1 MACSVAAARVR
12 EKREAQAHFLLE
24 LWRQKRTNREMMQE
38 PYKKPSPRNVP
49 GVFNWEM
56 VRKALRAAEEGV
68 YCWDF
73 NSGEIYYTEQCPKM
87 MGLPIREKAPNI
99 FTEAECTIHEDDR
112 AFFLSTVQRYIDSTR
127 PGAPP
132 LRVEVRLLSQR
143 SRGWRWIRVNGLLER
158 GKDNRPERLVGVW
171 VDITRRKMA
180 DLNAMEEKDLFR
192 TLINYLPDN
201 IYFKNRDSR
210 FVLANES
217 TAAKMGVPTPS
228 DLIGSK
234 DDHFFSPEMSAVSR
248 QEELTIMRTG
258 QAITNRI
265 HHESWNDGHSRS
277 TWSKVSKFPWYD
289 SAGAVKGILGISSD
303 VTELIESQQRY
314 QRLSEQLDERN
325 KTLEKEI
332 NLAREVQFA
341 LQPLRIPDR
350 RWTLANGS
358 VRRAHFHHVYMPS
371 AGVAGDCF
379 EVFPVGE
386 AGVGMLICDVMGHGV
401 RAALIA
407 SMLRG
412 LMEQAAT
419 LADTP
424 GLLLSS
430 LNRQLCRIFA
440 QANITM
446 FATACY
452 VYLDLATGRLTLSG
466 AGHPAP
472 IVYSA
477 SGKAL
482 LPAIPRSAALGLIET
497 AMYRESEIVLEPG
510 MKLMLYTDGLV
521 EAQDE
526 DGEELGA
533 TRVMD
538 FIQQRSPQSIK
549 EMLDMSLA
557 GMHQFTGSARQD
569 DDICLLGVEYS
580 ELPSPATADS
590 ALLPQSA
597 CE

>member
-1 MACSVAAARVR
+1 
-12 EKREAQAHFLLE
+12 
-24 LWRQKRTNREMMQE
+24 MMQE
-38 PYKKPSPRNVP
+38 PNKKPRNPVVP

-68 YCWDF
+68 YCWDLAT
-73 NSGEIYYTEQCPKM
+73 GDIHYTEECPRM
-87 MGLPIREKAPNI
+87 LGLPIREHAPNI
-99 FTEAECTIHEDDR
+99 FTEMERTVHAEDR
-112 AFFLSTVQRYIDSTR
+112 AFFHAAVQHYIASAR
-127 PGAPP
+127 PGSPP
-132 LRVEVRLLSQR
+132 LRVELRLLSQR

-158 GKDNRPERLVGVW
+158 DADNHPVRLVGVW

-201 IYFKNRDSR
+201 IYFKNRESR
-210 FVLANES
+210 FVLANEA
-217 TAAKMGVPTPS
+217 TARKMGVPTPS

-234 DDHFFSPEMSAVSR
+234 DDHFFSREMSAVSR
-248 QEELTIMRTG
+248 EEELHIMRTG

-265 HHESWNDGHSRS
+265 HRESWSTGQQRH
-277 TWSKVSKFPWYD
+277 TWSKVSKFPWYSSTGD
-289 SAGAVKGILGISSD
+289 VKGILGISSD
-303 VTELIESQQRY
+303 VTELIESRQRY

-325 KTLEKEI
+325 KSLEKEI

-341 LQPLRIPDR
+341 LQPVRIPDR
-350 RWTLANGS
+350 HWVLPDGS
-358 VRRAHFHHVYMPS
+358 IRRAHFHHVYMPS

-386 AGVGMLICDVMGHGV
+386 SAVGMLICDVMGHGV

-430 LNRQLCRIFA
+430 LNRQLCRIFT

-472 IVYSA
+472 MVLYS
-477 SGKAL
+477 STGKAL
-482 LPAIPRSAALGLIET
+482 LPAIPRSAALGLIEN

-521 EAQDE
+521 EARNE
-526 DGEELGA
+526 EGEELGA
-533 TRVMD
+533 SRLLD
-538 FIQQRSPQSIK
+538 FIQQRSPQSVK

-557 GMHQFTGSARQD
+557 GMHQFTGSTGQD

-580 ELPSPATADS
+580 EQPALDAESND
-590 ALLPQSA
+590 
-597 CE
+597 

>member
-1 MACSVAAARVR
+1 
-12 EKREAQAHFLLE
+12 
-24 LWRQKRTNREMMQE
+24 MMQE
-38 PYKKPSPRNVP
+38 PNKKPGPPVLP
-49 GVFNWEM
+49 DVFNWEM

-68 YCWDF
+68 YCWELAT
-73 NSGEIYYTEQCPKM
+73 GEIYYTEQCPRM
-87 MGLPIREKAPNI
+87 MGLPIREHAPNI
-99 FTEAECTIHEDDR
+99 FTEAERTIHAEDR
-112 AFFLSTVQRYIDSTR
+112 ASFLAAVQRYLDR
-127 PGAPP
+127 AHPGSPP
-132 LRVEVRLLSQR
+132 LRVELRLLNQR

-158 GKDNRPERLVGVW
+158 DAERRPARLVGVW

-180 DLNAMEEKDLFR
+180 DLNATEEKGLFR
-192 TLINYLPDN
+192 TLINNLPDN

-210 FVLANES
+210 FVLANEA
-217 TAAKMGVPTPS
+217 TARKMGVPTPS

-234 DDHFFSPEMSAVSR
+234 DDHFFSREMSAISR
-248 QEELTIMRTG
+248 QEELQIMQTG

-265 HHESWNDGHSRS
+265 HCESWSKGENRY

-289 SAGAVKGILGISSD
+289 STGAVKGILGISSD
-303 VTELIESQQRY
+303 VTELIESRQRF

-325 KTLEKEI
+325 KSLEKEI

-341 LQPLRIPDR
+341 LQPVRIPDR
-350 RWTLANGS
+350 LWTLPDGS
-358 VRRAHFHHVYMPS
+358 TRRAHFHHVYMPS

-386 AGVGMLICDVMGHGV
+386 AGIGMLICDVMGHGV

-430 LNRQLCRIFA
+430 LNRQLCRIFT

-472 IVYSA
+472 MVLYS
-477 SGKAL
+477 STGKAL
-482 LPAIPRSAALGLIET
+482 LPAIPRSVALGLIET
-497 AMYRESEIVLEPG
+497 ALYRESEIVLEPG

-521 EAQDE
+521 EARNE
-526 DGEELGA
+526 EGEELGA
-533 TRVMD
+533 ARLMD
-538 FIQQRSPQSIK
+538 FIQKRAPQSVK

-557 GMHQFTGSARQD
+557 GMHQFTGSTGQD

-580 ELPSPATADS
+580 ESAALAPETA
-590 ALLPQSA
+590 P
-597 CE
+597 